1 MSDTTSNDSYTPT
14 PSPSPPP
21 PGGRTAQE
29 WDQAQQLAF
38 QLEFDNESAD
48 SVAETRLRLH
58 TRRVLAKPSTMDRP
72 TYTGPLLDVSLRV
85 LPRPA
90 DPVMHLNNM
99 TLSAHDHAIKR
110 KIRVGEIK
118 RIIIHVVDFDF
129 TLATSQI
136 FSTLEPQAR
145 ALYHSRNAGA
155 TVDRIKVWIT
165 VTPEF
170 ARDWY
175 PSLLWNWLNWRD
187 EERAAG
193 RGFHIQYAV
202 SMENQ
207 KLTRDE
213 LENFRQFLHYI
224 DIDGTMP
231 GDMGGIMAAMKIWF
245 SGEYIRRGF

>member
-38 QLEFDNESAD
+38 QLAFDNESVD

-58 TRRVLAKPSTMDRP
+58 TRGVLVKPSTMDRP

-99 TLSAHDHAIKR
+99 TLSAYDHAIKR

-129 TLATSQI
+129 TLATAKSSLRLNLKPAPSTTRAMRVRQSTGSRYGSQ
-136 FSTLEPQAR
+136 SHRNSR
-145 ALYHSRNAGA
+145 ATG
-155 TVDRIKVWIT
+155 T
-165 VTPEF
+165 
-170 ARDWY
+170 
-175 PSLLWNWLNWRD
+175 
-187 EERAAG
+187 RAC
-193 RGFHIQYAV
+193 
-202 SMENQ
+202 S
-207 KLTRDE
+207 
-213 LENFRQFLHYI
+213 
-224 DIDGTMP
+224 GT
-231 GDMGGIMAAMKIWF
+231 G
-245 SGEYIRRGF
+245 